1 MKGMTSLDTILQE
14 YSDCKIGLYG
24 LGTETER
31 FLSEYGDMVSVEGL
45 LDGFRTNGEM
55 YGSPIIPIEDTL
67 SKDVKLIIVIAR
79 PGSCKVIAKRIGDFC
94 REHDIALYDVR
105 GKNLLESSSV
115 SYDYSSLPG
124 YTKNELMTKIQQ
136 ADIISFDLFDTLVTR
151 TVFSYTDIFD
161 ILSIN
166 LENEGIHI
174 PDFSSLRLQFEK
186 ELSKSS
192 SPRLSDIYNKVLEV
206 SGVDNITAD
215 ELAEREFR
223 IDQSTIIT
231 RKDMCDLVRD
241 IISNG
246 KKVVITTDCYYSL
259 DQVKSV
265 IEKAGII
272 GLDDVLV
279 SCEYGTYKAQNLFGV
294 LKEKYPDKSIL
305 HIGDDV
311 YADIEKSKAYG
322 IDSFHIYSGAEMF
335 ESLAGLGF
343 EDDIVSLSDRIKV
356 GMFNAD
362 IFNSPFVFEDD
373 DRRVSA
379 GTSYDV
385 GYLLCAPMIS
395 DFMLWM
401 KEQIDELGIEKM
413 LFCSRDGYLPDKLF
427 RLISHEDNAVYFYAS
442 RTAAIRSGMEN
453 KTDLEYVDSMKYF
466 GTKEQALK
474 TRYGIEVENADCIN
488 MDAQILKRS
497 AMLRKNY
504 KKYIDTFR
512 FGSGIIGMFD
522 FVAKGTTQM
531 YLQKLFS
538 QHVIGMYFLQLEPEF
553 MADKGLDI
561 KPFYTEDEKNG
572 SAIFENYYILET
584 ILTSPESQ
592 LVEFDENGKPIF
604 AEETRSRRDITVF
617 ENAQEGIISYFDRL
631 ISILPVNEI
640 EINKK
645 LDEKL
650 LALINKVQIR
660 DNDFLSIKV
669 EDPFFGRMTD
679 IKDVIG

>member
-538 QHVIGMYFLQLEPEF
+538 QHIIGMYFLQLEPEF

>member
-531 YLQKLFS
+531 YLQKLFA

>member
-1 MKGMTSLDTILQE
+1 MGEMPGYIKE
-14 YSDCKIGLYG
+14 YREEGISIYG

-31 FLSEYGDMVSVEGL
+31 FINEYGDTLSIMGL
-45 LDGFRTNGEM
+45 LDGFRSDGDM
-55 YGSPIIPIEDTL
+55 YGYPIIPIEDTL

-311 YADIEKSKAYG
+311 YADVEKSKAYG

-335 ESLAGLGF
+335 ESLGGLGF

-385 GYLLCAPMIS
+385 GYLFCAPMIS

-504 KKYIDTFR
+504 KKYIDAFR
-512 FGSGIIGMFD
+512 FGGGIIGMFD

-617 ENAQEGIISYFDRL
+617 ENAQEGIISYFERL